1 MNFLGRPR
9 ASWVTWLALVAAATA
24 AAAQAPPALRIT
36 PVLAEER
43 LYATFSAPT
52 VFSDDVHE
60 AIKSGIVVTL
70 NFTVEVRRSSTLWF
84 DKTVAS
90 AAVAATV
97 KFDTLTG
104 AYQVSKVRD
113 GAVWWSQQTQK
124 ADEMRVWATEFER
137 VLLDRVAVLS
147 ERGDYYI
154 RVRGRDDLPRGF
166 SLWPF
171 GRDEVTGR
179 VEVPAGR

>member
-1 MNFLGRPR
+1 MMRPVRLR
-9 ASWVTWLALVAAATA
+9 APLLAWMVVAATTVVLT
-24 AAAQAPPALRIT
+24 AQAPPALRIT
-36 PVLAEER
+36 PVLADDR
-43 LYATFSAPT
+43 LWATFSAPT
-52 VFSDDVHE
+52 VFSDEVHE
-60 AIKSGIVVTL
+60 AVRSGIIVTL
-70 NFTVEVRRSSTLWF
+70 NFVVELRRSSTLWF

-90 AAVAATV
+90 ASVAATV

-124 ADEMRVWATEFER
+124 PEEMRGWATEFER
-137 VLLDRVAVLS
+137 VPLDKLTVMS

-171 GRDEVTGR
+171 GRDEVSGR
-179 VEVPAGR
+179 AEVPAGR